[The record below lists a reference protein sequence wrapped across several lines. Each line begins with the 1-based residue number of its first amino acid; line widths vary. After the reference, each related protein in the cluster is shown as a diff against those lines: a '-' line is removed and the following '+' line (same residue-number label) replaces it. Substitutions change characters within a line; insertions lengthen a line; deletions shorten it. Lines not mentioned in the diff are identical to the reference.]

1 MEFEASRAKAVDK
14 LNYFVENNLSEYSK
28 LRNFDFGPDDRSN
41 ISCLSPYITHGVI
54 NELEVIDKSLKKFSF
69 AKNEKFIQEVLWR
82 VYWKGWL
89 ELRPNVW
96 SDYLVE
102 LNNLRNEFKSN
113 QNYLNAIEGKTNIEC
128 FNQWVKEL
136 KENNYLHNH
145 TRMWF
150 ASIWIFTLELPW
162 QLGAEFFMQHL
173 YDGDA
178 ASNTLGWRW
187 VAGVQTQGKHYLAS
201 EWNIRKF
208 TNNRFQN
215 IQLNEN
221 APPIFSDKTYSI
233 GKKDF
238 LNFEILEDKILFL
251 GNSNEIAESIACLK
265 GKGPTDTM
273 ELVYAQA
280 NALGFDIGD
289 VIANGSALN
298 EFRLML
304 IRQGVDESVA
314 QQLINEPW
322 SVLQRSPQQYSIQ
335 VEKSGY
341 LADLDALVIG
351 QVLCEA
357 GAGRSVQESDID
369 HGIGIEIH
377 RSIGERVESGDAIM
391 TLDGPF
397 GIDIHLIQR
406 LKQAI
411 TISDYQVKLGT
422 RILETVT
429 ISDCPTT

>member
-1 MEFEASRAKAVDK
+1 MKFEASRAKAVDK
-14 LNYFVENNLSEYSK
+14 LNHFVENNLSEYSK
-28 LRNFDFGPDDRSN
+28 LRNFDFGPDNRSN

-113 QNYLNAIEGKTNIEC
+113 QNYLNAIEGKTDLEC
-128 FNQWVKEL
+128 FNQWVNEL

-150 ASIWIFTLELPW
+150 ASIWIFTLKLPW

-201 EWNIRKF
+201 EWNIKKF

-221 APPIFSDKTYSI
+221 ASPIFSDKTYSI

-238 LNFEILEDKILFL
+238 LNSEISEDKILLIFENNMTFEFSDFKEHKFKKIL
-251 GNSNEIAESIACLK
+251 LISNETNRNIKLSEKVLKFKANLLEDQKTRLIEKSINCETININDLK
-265 GKGPTDTM
+265 NITEK
-273 ELVYAQA
+273 VYAIYPTVSENLSFIQD
-280 NALGFDIGD
+280 NQLQNIKFLYRKLDQFSWQYCNKGFFNFKNYIPKI
-289 VIANGSALN
+289 IANFN
-298 EFRLML
+298 
-304 IRQGVDESVA
+304 
-314 QQLINEPW
+314 
-322 SVLQRSPQQYSIQ
+322 
-335 VEKSGY
+335 
-341 LADLDALVIG
+341 
-351 QVLCEA
+351 
-357 GAGRSVQESDID
+357 
-369 HGIGIEIH
+369 
-377 RSIGERVESGDAIM
+377 
-391 TLDGPF
+391 
-397 GIDIHLIQR
+397 
-406 LKQAI
+406 
-411 TISDYQVKLGT
+411 
-422 RILETVT
+422 
-429 ISDCPTT
+429 